1 MASVAGVVCFGSG
14 AAKSQHFSRFHTF
27 YGHMGADVGFLKA
40 IYDFRQQISQKPLPI
55 SVSGRQKA
63 NIELIW
69 ALRGCL
75 RRGLLAAWLS
85 AARFVCR
92 GVCLQSAGSS
102 NEPLASFAYCTQ
114 KNEANFV
121 RTPAKCTKKVLIS

>member
-40 IYDFRQQISQKPLPI
+40 IYDFRQQISQKPLSI

-69 ALRGCL
+69 ARRGCL
-75 RRGLLAAWLS
+75 RRDLLAAGFVYSLTGACWHLLAPILS
-85 AARFVCR
+85 GCMDS
-92 GVCLQSAGSS
+92 GV
-102 NEPLASFAYCTQ
+102 
-114 KNEANFV
+114 
-121 RTPAKCTKKVLIS
+121 

>member
-85 AARFVCR
+85 AARF
-92 GVCLQSAGSS
+92 AGSVAVCGEICLS
-102 NEPLASFAYCTQ
+102 RSLPTVCG
-114 KNEANFV
+114 
-121 RTPAKCTKKVLIS
+121 LIQ

>member
-40 IYDFRQQISQKPLPI
+40 IYDFRQQISQKPLSI

-69 ALRGCL
+69 ARRGCL
-75 RRGLLAAWLS
+75 RRDLLAAG
-85 AARFVCR
+85 FVYSLKGREDKIC
-92 GVCLQSAGSS
+92 
-102 NEPLASFAYCTQ
+102 PLFPY
-114 KNEANFV
+114 K
-121 RTPAKCTKKVLIS
+121 PDP

>member
-27 YGHMGADVGFLKA
+27 YCRTGVDVGFLKA

-75 RRGLLAAWLS
+75 RRGLLAEE
-85 AARFVCR
+85 FVYSLTRPPRKGRPRCVVMR
-92 GVCLQSAGSS
+92 
-102 NEPLASFAYCTQ
+102 
-114 KNEANFV
+114 
-121 RTPAKCTKKVLIS
+121 